1 MSETVESLKSVLWEG
16 APWVALTG
24 AGISSASGI
33 PTYRDHQGKWLGS
46 NPIQHDEF
54 IRDAAKRR
62 RYWSRSALGWPRV
75 ARALPNTT
83 HEALSTLEA
92 AGIISGV
99 ITQNVDR
106 LHQASGARTVIDL
119 HGRLDR
125 ARCLDCGGYESR
137 AAIQDRLERLN
148 EIPEVSESALRP
160 DGDADLP
167 DTYIQHFTVPACQ
180 HCSGTLMPDVV
191 FFGGTVPK
199 NRVKACFELI
209 DNARGL
215 IVIGSSLSVYSG
227 YRFCRHAVSQDKPL
241 VILNQGETRA
251 DSISHYRF
259 SEAPFSLLE
268 ALAEHVT
275 STQQEPAHG

>member
-167 DTYIQHFTVPACQ
+167 DTYIQHFTVPDCQ

-199 NRVKACFELI
+199 NRVEACFELI

-268 ALAEHVT
+268 ELAEHVT

>member
-167 DTYIQHFTVPACQ
+167 DTYIQHFTVPDCQ

-199 NRVKACFELI
+199 NRVDACFELI

-268 ALAEHVT
+268 ELAEHVT

>member
-16 APWVALTG
+16 APWVVLTG
-24 AGISSASGI
+24 AGISKASGI

-54 IRDAAKRR
+54 IQDAAKRR

-75 ARALPNTT
+75 ARALPNAT
-83 HEALSTLEA
+83 HHALSTLET
-92 AGIISGV
+92 AGIVSGI

-106 LHQASGARTVIDL
+106 LHQASGTASVIDL

-125 ARCLDCGGYESR
+125 ARCLECGQYESR
-137 AAIQDRLERLN
+137 VAIQERLERLN
-148 EIPEVSESALRP
+148 DLPDVSDTALRP

-167 DTYIQHFTVPACQ
+167 ETFIEQFTVPVCQ
-180 HCSGTLMPDVV
+180 HCNGTLMPDVV

-199 NRVKACFELI
+199 DRVDKCFELI
-209 DNARGL
+209 NSARGL

-227 YRFCRHAVSQDKPL
+227 YRFCRHAASQEKPL
-241 VILNQGETRA
+241 VILNEGKTRA
-251 DSISHYRF
+251 DSMSQYRF
-259 SEAPFSLLE
+259 SDAPFTLLE
-268 ALAEHVT
+268 KLAQHVT
-275 STQQEPAHG
+275 SIQQEPAHG

>member
-167 DTYIQHFTVPACQ
+167 DTYIQHFTVPDCQ

-199 NRVKACFELI
+199 NRVDACFELI

-227 YRFCRHAVSQDKPL
+227 YRFCRYAVSQDKPL
-241 VILNQGETRA
+241 VILNQGKTRA

-268 ALAEHVT
+268 ELAEHVT

>member
-54 IRDAAKRR
+54 TRDAAKRR

-75 ARALPNTT
+75 ARALPNAT

-125 ARCLDCGGYESR
+125 ARCLACGGYESR
-137 AAIQDRLERLN
+137 AAIQERLETLN
-148 EIPEVSESALRP
+148 ELPEVSDTALRP

-167 DTYIQHFTVPACQ
+167 DTYIQHFTVPDCQ

-199 NRVKACFELI
+199 NRVEACFELI

-268 ALAEHVT
+268 ELAEHVT

>member
-54 IRDAAKRR
+54 IRDPAKRR

-75 ARALPNTT
+75 ARALPNAT

-125 ARCLDCGGYESR
+125 ARCLDCGDYESR
-137 AAIQDRLERLN
+137 AAIQDRLETLN
-148 EIPEVSESALRP
+148 ELPEVSDTALRP

-167 DTYIQHFTVPACQ
+167 DTYIQHFTVPDCQ

-199 NRVKACFELI
+199 GRVDACFELI
-209 DNARGL
+209 NNARGL

-227 YRFCRHAVSQDKPL
+227 YRFASRGVARQAIGHTQSGRNPRGFNK
-241 VILNQGETRA
+241 
-251 DSISHYRF
+251 
-259 SEAPFSLLE
+259 SL
-268 ALAEHVT
+268 
-275 STQQEPAHG
+275 PI

>member
-54 IRDAAKRR
+54 IRDPAKRR

-75 ARALPNTT
+75 ARALPNAT

-137 AAIQDRLERLN
+137 AAIQERLETLN
-148 EIPEVSESALRP
+148 ELPEVSERAS
-160 DGDADLP
+160 
-167 DTYIQHFTVPACQ
+167 
-180 HCSGTLMPDVV
+180 
-191 FFGGTVPK
+191 
-199 NRVKACFELI
+199 
-209 DNARGL
+209 
-215 IVIGSSLSVYSG
+215 
-227 YRFCRHAVSQDKPL
+227 
-241 VILNQGETRA
+241 TR
-251 DSISHYRF
+251 R
-259 SEAPFSLLE
+259 
-268 ALAEHVT
+268 
-275 STQQEPAHG
+275 

>member
-1 MSETVESLKSVLWEG
+1 MSETVESLRSVLWER

-46 NPIQHDEF
+46 SPIQHDEF
-54 IRDAAKRR
+54 IRDPAKRR

-75 ARALPNTT
+75 ARALPNAT

-137 AAIQDRLERLN
+137 TAIQERLETLN
-148 EIPEVSESALRP
+148 ELPEVSDTALRP

-167 DTYIQHFTVPACQ
+167 ETYIQHFTVPVCQ
-180 HCSGTLMPDVV
+180 HCNGTLMPDVV

-199 NRVKACFELI
+199 DRVDACFDLI
-209 DNARGL
+209 NSARGL

-241 VILNQGETRA
+241 VLLNQGKTRA
-251 DSISHYRF
+251 DSISHHRF

-268 ALAEHVT
+268 ELAEHVI